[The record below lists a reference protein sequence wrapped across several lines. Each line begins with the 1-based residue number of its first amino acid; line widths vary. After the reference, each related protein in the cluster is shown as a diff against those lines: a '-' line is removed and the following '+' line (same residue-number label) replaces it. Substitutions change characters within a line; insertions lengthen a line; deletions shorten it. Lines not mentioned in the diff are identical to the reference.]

1 VSKLGLSF
9 RFRRLLGSRL
19 FVPFRSTRGSF
30 FLLVWTKGDPFSSPG
45 SILLPGFVPIGW
57 CLTTSPDDG
66 RGGFVPIHAPERST
80 PGWNSVGRM
89 RPWSFLRNDARAGT
103 FQVDSPQPQLC
114 RSRETNGACPLAG
127 DPIHS
132 IGEDRTISSTRLSR
146 TCACTSPRDPF
157 TMPVVSSYAFVNN
170 RGGTGKSF
178 CLFQVATAYAKAN
191 PDKKVLVLDCS
202 AHGDVS
208 QYLLGGTQEPLEREP
223 TASTAGSQKLKTI
236 PVE

>member
-1 VSKLGLSF
+1 MKHQHGLNQMSFNSFEQRRREHCSGYICQVGVANRCTWLASYVYVPLLPVRGRACREKRGKHILWLGLSF

-45 SILLPGFVPIGW
+45 STLLPGFVPIGW

-132 IGEDRTISSTRLSR
+132 IGEDRTISST
-146 TCACTSPRDPF
+146 
-157 TMPVVSSYAFVNN
+157 
-170 RGGTGKSF
+170 
-178 CLFQVATAYAKAN
+178 
-191 PDKKVLVLDCS
+191 
-202 AHGDVS
+202 
-208 QYLLGGTQEPLEREP
+208 
-223 TASTAGSQKLKTI
+223 
-236 PVE
+236 